1 VSLKI
6 VLLTCAVEVL
16 YILTV
21 CCSETQYLIMLGSEI
36 HNQRP
41 TMPKLNLKQP
51 IKEKFTKVADKLKQS
66 SNNTKQRLKQIKLNF
81 KTSSGNKSAPKKNT
95 KSSHRLKTNF
105 KFNLNF
111 KKKEPKPELEP
122 TPMAKTLQKGI
133 KIVDKYPLYEPFAQ
147 VVISQDPKTGEH
159 KYVLD
164 ELQLDPMERGI
175 YNHILEILLAEIQSP
190 KEEISDPR
198 KFFAQEAKKI
208 VDKYRI
214 SLGWL
219 PDVSWY
225 KILYHAERDLVGF
238 GKIDPLMR
246 DPNIEDISCDGVN
259 KPVYIWH
266 RVFESIETNLQ
277 FGSDEELDNL
287 VVKLVHMAGK
297 HVSSAFP
304 IVDASLPGKHRL
316 AVAYRRE
323 ITPFGTAFTIR
334 KFREDP
340 YSIID
345 LINIGTFTEEMAAYL
360 WICLENRASVM
371 VLGGTAAGKTTALNA
386 LGCLIKPGSK
396 IMTIEETAELNLSHE
411 NWVSLIARQS
421 YGLGGSSIGEVAL
434 FDLVK
439 TCMRHRP
446 DLMIVGEV
454 RGQEAYVLF
463 QALATGHGGMCTMH
477 AENVQ
482 SAIRRLTQKPM
493 DISPAYIPLMNIVM
507 SVQRVHLVKNGEKK
521 AYRRI
526 LSVNEIVDSEKFV
539 ESFKW
544 DPIKDQQAVDLE
556 SSFLLTNFSERLGIT
571 REQLLE
577 EMKRR
582 TEVLRWMR
590 KSRIRSYKDVALI
603 IAEYYARPKEF
614 YQKILQGEEVK
625 PVAVSR

>member
-1 VSLKI
+1 
-6 VLLTCAVEVL
+6 
-16 YILTV
+16 
-21 CCSETQYLIMLGSEI
+21 
-36 HNQRP
+36 
-41 TMPKLNLKQP
+41 MPKLPHKHSLSGLNGLKKVRFGFRRKKDKEQP
-51 IKEKFTKVADKLKQS
+51 IPPAV
-66 SNNTKQRLKQIKLNF
+66 
-81 KTSSGNKSAPKKNT
+81 
-95 KSSHRLKTNF
+95 
-105 KFNLNF
+105 
-111 KKKEPKPELEP
+111 PKPMPRGVKVIER
-122 TPMAKTLQKGI
+122 
-133 KIVDKYPLYEPFAQ
+133 YPLYEPFAH
-147 VVISQDPKTGEH
+147 VVIIQNPKTGEH

-164 ELQLDPMERGI
+164 ELQLDHLERDV
-175 YNHILEILLAEIQSP
+175 YHRILEVLLAEIESP
-190 KEEISDPR
+190 KEGIADPR
-198 KFFAQEAKKI
+198 KFFAEEAKKI

-259 KPVYIWH
+259 KPVYVWH
-266 RVFESIETNLQ
+266 RNHESIETNLQ
-277 FGSDEELDNL
+277 FESDEVLDNL

-316 AVAYRRE
+316 AVCYRRE

-345 LINIGTFTEEMAAYL
+345 LINTGTFTEEMAAYL

-411 NWVSLIARQS
+411 NWVSLISRQS
-421 YGLGGSSIGEVAL
+421 YGLGGSNVGEVAL

-477 AENVQ
+477 AENLD
-482 SAIRRLTQKPM
+482 SAVKRLTQKPM
-493 DISPAYIPLMNIVM
+493 EISPAYIPLMNIVM
-507 SVQRVHLVKNGEKK
+507 SVQRVHLIKNGEKK
-521 AYRRI
+521 AFRRV
-526 LSVNEIVDSEKFV
+526 LSVNEIEDYEKYLHPFT
-539 ESFKW
+539 W
-544 DPIKDQQAVDLE
+544 DPIKDEQIISLE
-556 SSFLLTNFSERLGIT
+556 NSFQLKTISERLGIT
-571 REQLLE
+571 KQDLLN
-577 EMKRR
+577 EMNRR
-582 TEVLRWMR
+582 RDVLKWMR
-590 KSRIRSYKDVALI
+590 SKDIRSYKDVAGI
-603 IAEYYARPKEF
+603 IAEYYARPKQF
-614 YQKILQGEEVK
+614 YDKLVAGEEIK
-625 PVAVSR
+625 PIAASTDD

>member
-1 VSLKI
+1 
-6 VLLTCAVEVL
+6 
-16 YILTV
+16 
-21 CCSETQYLIMLGSEI
+21 
-36 HNQRP
+36 
-41 TMPKLNLKQP
+41 MPKLRLKQP
-51 IKEKFTKVADKLKQS
+51 LKESIAKLRLAGNTIKS
-66 SNNTKQRLKQIKLNF
+66 
-81 KTSSGNKSAPKKNT
+81 
-95 KSSHRLKTNF
+95 RLKTPT
-105 KFNLNF
+105 KSKKSTRKKSISIKLPKINLSF
-111 KKKEPKPELEP
+111 KKKKPEPEIPLA
-122 TPMAKTLQKGI
+122 AKSLPKGI

-147 VVISQDPKTGEH
+147 VVIIQDPKTGEY
-159 KYVLD
+159 KYILD
-164 ELQLDPMERGI
+164 ELQLDPLERGI
-175 YNHILEILLAEIQSP
+175 YNRILEILLAEMESP
-190 KEEISDPR
+190 KEEITDPR

-246 DPNIEDISCDGVN
+246 DPNLEDISCDGVN

-266 RVFESIETNLQ
+266 RTFESLETNVE
-277 FGSDEELDNL
+277 FENDEILDNM

-316 AVAYRRE
+316 AVCYRRE

-334 KFREDP
+334 KFRDDP

-345 LINIGTFTEEMAAYL
+345 LINVDTFTEEMAAYL
-360 WICLENRASVM
+360 WICLENRASIM
-371 VLGGTAAGKTTALNA
+371 ILGGTAAGKTTALNA
-386 LGCLIKPGSK
+386 LACLIKPGSK
-396 IMTIEETAELNLSHE
+396 IITIEETAELNLSHE

-421 YGLGGSSIGEVAL
+421 YGLGGNSIGEVAL

-439 TCMRHRP
+439 TSMRHRP
-446 DLMIVGEV
+446 DVLIVGEV

-477 AENVQ
+477 AENLD
-482 SAIRRLTQKPM
+482 SAVKRLTQKPM
-493 DISPAYIPLMNIVM
+493 EISPAYIPLMNLVI
-507 SVQRVHLVKNGEKK
+507 SVQRVHLVKNGIKK

-526 LSVNEIVDSEKFV
+526 LSVNEIVGYENYLNPFR
-539 ESFKW
+539 W
-544 DPIKDQQAVDLE
+544 DPIKDEQIITIDKSALL
-556 SSFLLTNFSERLGIT
+556 SSFSKRLGIT
-571 REQLLE
+571 TQDLLD

-582 TEVLRWMR
+582 SGVLHWMR
-590 KSRIRSYKDVALI
+590 EQKIRSYKEVASI

-614 YQKILQGEEVK
+614 YQKILAGEEVK
-625 PVAVSR
+625 PVAASREV

>member
-1 VSLKI
+1 
-6 VLLTCAVEVL
+6 
-16 YILTV
+16 
-21 CCSETQYLIMLGSEI
+21 
-36 HNQRP
+36 
-41 TMPKLNLKQP
+41 MPKLNLKQA
-51 IKEKFTKVADKLKQS
+51 IKEKIAKTNTKLKQS
-66 SNNTKQRLKQIKLNF
+66 SNATNQRLKNFSANTKTKIKNIKPPKRPKIKLKVNF
-81 KTSSGNKSAPKKNT
+81 S
-95 KSSHRLKTNF
+95 L
-105 KFNLNF
+105 
-111 KKKEPKPELEP
+111 KKKKPQPEP
-122 TPMAKTLQKGI
+122 TPIAKTLQKGI

-147 VVISQDPKTGEH
+147 VAIVQDPKTGEN
-159 KYVLD
+159 KYILD

-175 YNHILEILLAEIQSP
+175 YQRILEILLAEIESP
-190 KEEISDPR
+190 KEEIVDPR
-198 KFFAQEAKKI
+198 KFFAEEAKKI

-266 RVFESIETNLQ
+266 RNFESIETNLQ
-277 FGSDEELDNL
+277 FESDEDLDNL

-334 KFREDP
+334 KFRDDP

-421 YGLGGSSIGEVAL
+421 YGLGGSNVGEVAL

-477 AENVQ
+477 AENVM

-521 AYRRI
+521 AYRRV
-526 LSVNEIVDSEKFV
+526 LSVNEIIDSEKWV

-544 DPIKDQQAVDLE
+544 DPIKDQQTTDIKG
-556 SSFLLTNFSERLGIT
+556 SFLLTNFSERLGIT
-571 REQLLE
+571 RDQLVDELN
-577 EMKRR
+577 RR
-582 TEVLRWMR
+582 GTVLHWMR
-590 KSRIRSYKDVALI
+590 EQKIRSYKEVASI

-614 YQKILQGEEVK
+614 YKKILDNEEIK
-625 PVAVSR
+625 PVADSK